1 MKYSSVQHQHLHH
14 HWWIADSDKELKIA
28 KLSKCNVDEHI
39 MSYDLDGE
47 ECSDDEDKEQKDGPG
62 CCVVK
67 SLIV

>member
-1 MKYSSVQHQHLHH
+1 MKYSSVQHQHSHH

-47 ECSDDEDKEQKDGPG
+47 ECSDDDQDNDEDKEQ
-62 CCVVK
+62 
-67 SLIV
+67 